1 MERRQFLK
9 FVGLVGTSAIATLG
23 TQGWVAKS
31 FATSPSPKRLIVIFL
46 RGGIDGLNVVVPYAE
61 PEYYAARP
69 VIAIPKPG
77 TEKGVLDLDGF
88 FGIHPALSPLM
99 PLWKQGNLAF
109 IHAVGSP
116 ISNRSHFEAQDQL
129 ETGTPNSQKTP
140 DGWMNRLLGV
150 LPGHTPVE
158 AVSVGTVI
166 PRILSGSQ
174 SVANITLNSNSTREL
189 PIDGEQVKAAFDQ
202 LYASNDALSLAY
214 REGRSAREQLLKELD
229 AEMEAANQGA
239 PLPKGFA
246 GEARQLASLL
256 VRDPSIQLAFMA
268 LGGWDTHINQGAA
281 TGVLANRLNPLAEGL
296 AVLVERLG
304 EVYRDTTVVVMSEFG
319 RTVHENGNGGT
330 DHGYGNVM
338 WLLGGAVQG
347 GKVYGKW
354 PGLAKSELFEQRDL
368 KVTTD
373 FREVIAQIL
382 LSNFKLNSEQLLR
395 VFPNFTFS
403 QILKS

>member
-1 MERRQFLK
+1 MERRRFLK

-31 FATSPSPKRLIVIFL
+31 FAVSASPKRLIVIFL

-99 PLWKQGNLAF
+99 PLWKQGSLAF

-214 REGRSAREQLLKELD
+214 REGRSAREHLLKELD

-354 PGLAKSELFEQRDL
+354 PGLGKSELFEQRDL
-368 KVTTD
+368 RVTTD

-403 QILKS
+403 QLLNS

>member
-9 FVGLVGTSAIATLG
+9 FVGLVGTSAIATFG

-31 FATSPSPKRLIVIFL
+31 FAVSPSPKRLIVIFL

-99 PLWKQGNLAF
+99 PLWKQGSLAF

-189 PIDGEQVKAAFDQ
+189 PIDGDQVKAAFDQ

-229 AEMEAANQGA
+229 AEMETANQGA

-368 KVTTD
+368 RVTTD

-403 QILKS
+403 QTLKS